1 MKKLFTLL
9 AVCLAFA
16 AIGHAQ
22 TDGTFIFDAAPMSF
36 RDSNGELPLYWEQ
49 LFASLGVPVP
59 EGLPGTNP
67 QDMLGCGK
75 FAYIY
80 NLDVNK

>member
-1 MKKLFTLL
+1 
-9 AVCLAFA
+9 
-16 AIGHAQ
+16 
-22 TDGTFIFDAAPMSF
+22 MSF
-36 RDSNGELPLYWEQ
+36 RDSKGELPLYWEQ

-80 NLDVNK
+80 NLDATK